1 MPSFDLIIEAQVDA
15 LTRISQVSHLYG
27 LLPSSYS
34 PLTRQQL
41 LQVVA
46 VSLGYFTYEDLK
58 NAEQPEQLISDPIKV
73 RQRIH
78 DLYVRN
84 NPSITTD
91 KLERCVSLISNLTSS
106 IMFFRAT
113 YHSIMPP
120 QHMRAIKDLK
130 LPKANP
136 KLLKSKQYDVILE
149 SIYRHAI
156 DDANWP
162 RILILPIAHNY
173 FSQIDNNHLVNID
186 ICDCFNKSIDK
197 EKIEVFHMIWMEN
210 LNDFLP
216 EDQQLFISDDMDSFK
231 QDISS
236 FTKFTA
242 SANPLLTVKG
252 AA

>member
-1 MPSFDLIIEAQVDA
+1 MPRLDLIEAQVDA
-15 LTRISQVSHLYG
+15 LTRISQASHLYG

-46 VSLGYFTYEDLK
+46 VSLGYSTYEDLK
-58 NAEQPEQLISDPIKV
+58 NAEPEHLISDPIKV

-78 DLYVRN
+78 DLYIRN

-91 KLERCVSLISNLTSS
+91 KLERCVSLISHLISS
-106 IMFFRAT
+106 IMFLRAT
-113 YHSIMPP
+113 YRSIMPP

-130 LPKANP
+130 LPKPNP

-156 DDANWP
+156 DDTNWP

-173 FSQIDNNHLVNID
+173 FSQIDNNNLVNID
-186 ICDCFNKSIDK
+186 ICECFNKSIDK

-231 QDISS
+231 QHIST